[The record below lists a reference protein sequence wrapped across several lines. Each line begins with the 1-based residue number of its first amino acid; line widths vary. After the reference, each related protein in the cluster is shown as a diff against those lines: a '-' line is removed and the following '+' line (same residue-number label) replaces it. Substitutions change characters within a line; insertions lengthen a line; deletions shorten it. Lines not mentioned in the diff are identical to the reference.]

1 MHPVTLRRKLNS
13 WDAVLDAELLKY
25 KEEWSRGGQTK
36 YQLIGDNWDRNII
49 PSYRTSEDKTL
60 SLHLFQVIGVLDRV
74 NCGVDTDSQL
84 IDVSDLNP
92 VDFIPSHADQDTLLH
107 ELTFLFASSVIAN
120 IDQMN
125 GIFGSIYPKHLQ
137 HKYSNYSGIKTEQ
150 VRLEHN
156 LYSFNIVNKPCH
168 RRNPRDF
175 YPLHLFKKCSG

>member
-92 VDFIPSHADQDTLLH
+92 VDFIHSHADQDTLLH

-125 GIFGSIYPKHLQ
+125 
-137 HKYSNYSGIKTEQ
+137 
-150 VRLEHN
+150 
-156 LYSFNIVNKPCH
+156 
-168 RRNPRDF
+168 
-175 YPLHLFKKCSG
+175 

>member
-1 MHPVTLRRKLNS
+1 MHPVTLRTKLNS

-49 PSYRTSEDKTL
+49 PSYRTSEDKAL

-92 VDFIPSHADQDTLLH
+92 LDFIPSPADQDTLLH
-107 ELTFLFASSVIAN
+107 ELTFLFASSVLVLI
-120 IDQMN
+120 
-125 GIFGSIYPKHLQ
+125 S
-137 HKYSNYSGIKTEQ
+137 
-150 VRLEHN
+150 
-156 LYSFNIVNKPCH
+156 
-168 RRNPRDF
+168 
-175 YPLHLFKKCSG
+175 